1 MQQASAANSVSLNV
15 AITRSSKVN
24 RADTSATRSTTRLAR
39 RLLIRPSQYTN
50 YDAVFGGISLSRHA
64 ISLTKKPFSDK
75 LLQPVSPNW
84 VRVLCGPHIMQ
95 AIPLQRPLGWPSVLW
110 SDFPAAEDAIASKQL
125 DILSGGIAVPCVESH
140 PNGCE
145 CSAAGLGGR
154 TRSPD
159 PPRSPA
165 SGPWPTNIPPVYAPF
180 AFTCPP
186 DSFMLGS
193 WPR

>member
-1 MQQASAANSVSLNV
+1 
-15 AITRSSKVN
+15 
-24 RADTSATRSTTRLAR
+24 
-39 RLLIRPSQYTN
+39 
-50 YDAVFGGISLSRHA
+50 
-64 ISLTKKPFSDK
+64 
-75 LLQPVSPNW
+75 LQPVSPNW
-84 VRVLCGPHIMQ
+84 VRVLCGPHTMR

-125 DILSGGIAVPCVESH
+125 DILSGGIAVPFVQSH
-140 PNGCE
+140 PNRCE

-154 TRSPD
+154 TRSQD

-165 SGPWPTNIPPVYAPF
+165 SSPQPPNIPPVFPPF
-180 AFTCPP
+180 AFTLHP